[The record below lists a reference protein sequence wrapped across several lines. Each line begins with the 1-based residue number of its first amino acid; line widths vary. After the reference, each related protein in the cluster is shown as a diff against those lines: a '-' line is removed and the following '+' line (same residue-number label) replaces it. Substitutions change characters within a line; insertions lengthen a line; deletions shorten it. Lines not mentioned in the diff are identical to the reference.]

1 MSFVTILYIMYPP
14 NEEWAQQGRCK
25 GGHVPFGYRMVL
37 NAYEALYIRVCMC
50 VYTYLYYTPL

>member
-1 MSFVTILYIMYPP
+1 M
-14 NEEWAQQGRCK
+14 
-25 GGHVPFGYRMVL
+25 PFGYRMVL